1 MLVAIHQPNF
11 LPWLG
16 WFDKLARAD
25 RLVLLDDVQTQ
36 LTGGN
41 YTNRV
46 KFLINGKPS
55 WITVPLARGHEARK
69 SIDTTPIAEDRNW
82 RHKIIQTIRQS
93 YSRAPYF
100 AETFELIEP
109 LLSNRAGYL
118 GPYNIPAL
126 RALAD
131 AIGLGARQ
139 FVLSS
144 ELAIDGRSTD
154 RLVAIVQAVGG
165 STYLTGGGASYQDD
179 AIFAAAGIGVARQN
193 FVHPTYPQFNSKE
206 FVSHLSIVDALMNV
220 GCPRAGELLKASTP

>member
-46 KFLINGKPS
+46 KLLVNGKPS

-69 SIDTTPIAEDRNW
+69 SIVTTPIAEDRNW
-82 RHKIIQTIRQS
+82 RHKIIQTVRQS
-93 YSRAPYF
+93 YARAPYF
-100 AETFELIEP
+100 AEIFALIEP
-109 LLSNRAGYL
+109 LLASRAAFL
-118 GPYNIPAL
+118 GSYNIPAL

-131 AIGLGARQ
+131 AIGLGGKP

-144 ELAIDGRSTD
+144 ELDIGAQSTD

-165 STYLTGGGASYQDD
+165 DTYLTGGGASYQDD
-179 AIFAAAGIGVARQN
+179 ELFAAAGIGVRRQN
-193 FVHPTYPQFNSKE
+193 FEHPVYPQFNAPD

-220 GCPRAGELLKASTP
+220 GCKGVSELLKAPRP